1 MMKTSFVHGVPIRC
15 ILVIAG
21 LLAAI
26 IPARRA
32 ANLNILEALSYE

>member
-1 MMKTSFVHGVPIRC
+1 VLMLCLIMLS
-15 ILVIAG
+15 

-32 ANLNILEALSYE
+32 ARQNVVEALGHV